1 MIINLILRKKF
12 PFYIIEFNFLFMKN
26 DKCLKK
32 EFYKFLNNIKR
43 ISEFLDYKTINQ
55 FLITSREISQVAQD
69 LRLNY
74 TLDLRHSTFNS

>member
-1 MIINLILRKKF
+1 
-12 PFYIIEFNFLFMKN
+12 MKN

-32 EFYKFLNNIKR
+32 EIYKFLNNIKR

-55 FLITSREISQVAQD
+55 FLITSREISQIAQD

>member
-32 EFYKFLNNIKR
+32 EIYKFLNNIKR

-55 FLITSREISQVAQD
+55 FLITSREISQIAQD